1 MENSEQTEKELRRLQ
16 GLINK
21 AVSYRQQTR
30 DKEYINNQAHYEGLQ
45 WNLAQTDES
54 PFIVKSD
61 INHLKN
67 AVDIRFGS
75 LYANTYYGDLK
86 PLSPNDVETVEDLSL
101 AYRNEWFRLNL
112 DQITEDIIKAAGIFD
127 NGYLKFNFD
136 TDAIRGGTNT
146 RRQGLITAKQVSTL
160 NIYLDPSADSISD
173 CDFMI
178 ETWNP
183 TMETIK
189 RDYPD
194 WYSKLKKANI
204 QGEAAKDQNT
214 GSILTGRSYT
224 TSQDNIVPIK
234 IVYEKVKKDVE
245 VPIVEGLTDEV
256 LAQLP
261 EEERAKLVE
270 KIKVTRV
277 KWTYVCK
284 DIILDTNEDYSF
296 DEFPTIPM
304 QWSKIPQSPYGMP
317 LLRGLTIPQKVANLI
332 ESAVNNIVVKYTVP
346 TWLVSDDSGLDVDE
360 VAKLINAVGV
370 VWKVTNVE
378 GAIRQ
383 LEPPEIKADIIQM
396 GNNFVGYIKE
406 YAGATNVYTGDIG
419 TAGSTSQGTIEAIG
433 RATIIDN
440 DPIKQ
445 ITDFVER
452 ASRLLIKFMGRYYA
466 GDTMFIRQDNAEG
479 GYDFKSIEMTSKIA
493 NVNFDFD
500 VDLGSR
506 SKNDKNRQY
515 NLMKDI
521 YQLQN
526 QYKDPNPVINVP
538 DIIKA
543 AQLDNYNEMKNRF
556 DKVSE
561 EAMNEK
567 VNLIT
572 QLVQISNTTLP
583 NGEPLID
590 AQTLQDGI
598 LDVINDDNDLST
610 VQGIIQTYE
619 QYQTAVTDFKSQQTM
634 LPMGGGQIM

>member
-1 MENSEQTEKELRRLQ
+1 M
-16 GLINK
+16 
-21 AVSYRQQTR
+21 
-30 DKEYINNQAHYEGLQ
+30 
-45 WNLAQTDES
+45 
-54 PFIVKSD
+54 
-61 INHLKN
+61 
-67 AVDIRFGS
+67 
-75 LYANTYYGDLK
+75 
-86 PLSPNDVETVEDLSL
+86 
-101 AYRNEWFRLNL
+101 
-112 DQITEDIIKAAGIFD
+112 
-127 NGYLKFNFD
+127 
-136 TDAIRGGTNT
+136 
-146 RRQGLITAKQVSTL
+146 
-160 NIYLDPSADSISD
+160 
-173 CDFMI
+173 
-178 ETWNP
+178 
-183 TMETIK
+183 
-189 RDYPD
+189 
-194 WYSKLKKANI
+194 
-204 QGEAAKDQNT
+204 
-214 GSILTGRSYT
+214 
-224 TSQDNIVPIK
+224 
-234 IVYEKVKKDVE
+234 YEKVKKEIE
-245 VPIVEGLTDEV
+245 VPISEEV
-256 LAQLP
+256 TEDILAQAT
-261 EEERAKLVE
+261 EEERATLVE

-284 DIILDTNEDYSF
+284 DIILDTNEDYPF
-296 DEFPTIPM
+296 DEFPIVPM

-346 TWLVSDDSGLDVDE
+346 TWLVSDESGLDVDE

-378 GAIRQ
+378 NAIRQ

-406 YAGATNVYTGDIG
+406 YAGATNAYQGDIG
-419 TAGSTSQGTIEAIG
+419 TAGSTAQGTSDAIG

-466 GDTMFIRQDNAEG
+466 GDTMYVRQDNAEG
-479 GYDFKSIEMTSKIA
+479 GYDFSSITMTPEIA

-556 DKVSE
+556 DNVSE

-572 QLVQISNTTLP
+572 QLMAISNTTLP

-610 VQGIIQTYE
+610 VQGILQTYE
-619 QYQTAVTDFKSQQTM
+619 QYQTAVTDFKSQQTN
-634 LPMGGGQIM
+634 LPMGGGQI